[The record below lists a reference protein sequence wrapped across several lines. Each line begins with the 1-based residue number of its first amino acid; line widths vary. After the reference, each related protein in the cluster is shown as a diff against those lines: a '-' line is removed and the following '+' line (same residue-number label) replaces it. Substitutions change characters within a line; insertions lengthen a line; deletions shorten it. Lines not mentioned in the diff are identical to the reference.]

1 MNVQLFPARLAGT
14 VAAIPSKSD
23 AHRALICAALA
34 DRPTRLLLSG
44 EFSEDMRATGR
55 CIAALGGTVCP
66 APGGAEVTPIRKV
79 PAVPLLDCGESG
91 STLRFLLPVAAAI
104 CDGFSVVGQG
114 RLPERPLEAL
124 CTAMEAGGC
133 TFSAHALPLSVSGRL
148 TSGEYALPG
157 NISSQYISG
166 LLLAFPMLS
175 HESRIRLTTPLESRG
190 YVAMTLSVMRRFGAA
205 AERLADGFRCPGG
218 GYISPGTLEIEGDWS
233 NAAFWL
239 AAHSLGHALTITGLC
254 DASAQPD
261 RQAGV
266 LVDALGD
273 GAKVDVSECPDL
285 LPILAVRAAYAGGE
299 THFLH
304 AARLRLKESDRLH
317 AAAEGLALLGGDV
330 SEMPDALVVR
340 GHGGLR
346 GGCTVSSYGD
356 HRMAMAWAIAALDA
370 DGPVTILGAEAVN
383 KSYPAFWREYQR
395 LGGKCNVL

>member
-175 HESRIRLTTPLESRG
+175 HESRIRLITPLESRG

-317 AAAEGLALLGGDV
+317 AAAEGLALLGADV

>member
-1 MNVQLFPARLAGT
+1 
-14 VAAIPSKSD
+14 
-23 AHRALICAALA
+23 
-34 DRPTRLLLSG
+34 
-44 EFSEDMRATGR
+44 
-55 CIAALGGTVCP
+55 
-66 APGGAEVTPIRKV
+66 
-79 PAVPLLDCGESG
+79 
-91 STLRFLLPVAAAI
+91 
-104 CDGFSVVGQG
+104 
-114 RLPERPLEAL
+114 
-124 CTAMEAGGC
+124 
-133 TFSAHALPLSVSGRL
+133 
-148 TSGEYALPG
+148 
-157 NISSQYISG
+157 
-166 LLLAFPMLS
+166 
-175 HESRIRLTTPLESRG
+175 
-190 YVAMTLSVMRRFGAA
+190 MTLSVMRRFGADA
-205 AERLADGFRCPGG
+205 QWCADGFRCSGG
-218 GYISPGTLEIEGDWS
+218 GYVSPGALEIEGDWS

-239 AAHSLGHALTITGLC
+239 AARSLGHALTVTGLC
-254 DASAQPD
+254 NTSSQPD
-261 RQAGV
+261 RQAGA

-273 GAKVDVSECPDL
+273 GAEVDVSECPDL

-317 AAAEGLALLGGDV
+317 AAAEGLALLGADV

>member
-34 DRPTRLLLSG
+34 DQPTRLILDG
-44 EFSEDMRATGR
+44 ELSEDMHATGR
-55 CIAALGGTVCP
+55 CLAALGGTIRT
-66 APGGAEVTPIRKV
+66 ASGGVEVSPIREV
-79 PAVPLLDCGESG
+79 PEAPLLDCGESG
-91 STLRFLLPVAAAI
+91 STLRFILPVAASL
-104 CDGFSVVGQG
+104 CDGFSMIGRG
-114 RLPERPLEAL
+114 RLPERPLGAL

-166 LLLAFPMLS
+166 LLLAFPMLPQ
-175 HESRIRLTTPLESRG
+175 ESRIRLTAPLESSG
-190 YVAMTLSVMRRFGAA
+190 YVAMTLSVMRRFGADA
-205 AERLADGFRCPGG
+205 QWCADGFRCSGG
-218 GYISPGTLEIEGDWS
+218 GYVSPGALEIEGDWS

-239 AAHSLGHALTITGLC
+239 AARSLGHALTVTGLC
-254 DASAQPD
+254 NTSSQPD
-261 RQAGV
+261 RQAGA
-266 LVDALGD
+266 LVDALGG
-273 GAKVDVSECPDL
+273 GAEVDVSECPDL

-317 AAAEGLALLGGDV
+317 AAAEGLALLGADV
-330 SEMPDALVVR
+330 SEMPDALVVC

-346 GGCTVSSYGD
+346 GECAVSSYGD

>member
-34 DRPTRLLLSG
+34 DRPTRLILDG
-44 EFSEDMRATGR
+44 ELSEDMYATGR
-55 CIAALGGTVCP
+55 CLAALGGTIRT
-66 APGGAEVTPIRKV
+66 ASGGVEVSPIREV
-79 PAVPLLDCGESG
+79 PEAPLLDCGESG
-91 STLRFLLPVAAAI
+91 STLRFILPVAASL
-104 CDGFSVVGQG
+104 CDGFSMIGRG
-114 RLPERPLEAL
+114 RLPERPLGAL

-148 TSGEYALPG
+148 TPGEYALPG

-261 RQAGV
+261 RQAG
-266 LVDALGD
+266 ALLGMLGG
-273 GAKVDVSECPDL
+273 GAEVDVSECPDL

-317 AAAEGLALLGGDV
+317 AAAEGLSLLGADV
-330 SEMPDALVVR
+330 LEMPDALVVR

-346 GGCTVSSYGD
+346 GGCVVSSYGD
-356 HRMAMAWAIAALDA
+356 HRMAMAWAIAALNA
-370 DGPVTILGAEAVN
+370 DEPVTILAAEAVN